1 MATMDLSKL
10 ISTKK
15 IVTKANFK
23 NFIKS
28 ITIEPAILLFSLALG
43 FYYIAGSQ
51 LYVDKMCRVNL
62 VVEGLIDLNESKSTC
77 DNIYNNKDLQIKN
90 QERVTVLQTTSK
102 CIQSIPPLIYA
113 LFAGPWC
120 DRNGRKP
127 LILISL
133 FGYILCQAVFL
144 INTIWYHELKAEYLL
159 LESIQGNLFF
169 IYN

>member
-1 MATMDLSKL
+1 MATIDQSKS
-10 ISTKK
+10 IADKK
-15 IVTKANFK
+15 IFTKTNFN
-23 NFIKS
+23 NFIKA

-62 VVEGLIDLNESKSTC
+62 VMEGLIDLNTSKSTC

-90 QERVTVLQTTSK
+90 QERVTVLQTTSR

-159 LESIQGNLFF
+159 LESIQGNCIL
-169 IYN
+169 IS

>member
-10 ISTKK
+10 ISTKN
-15 IVTKANFK
+15 IITKANFK

-28 ITIEPAILLFSLALG
+28 ITIEPAVLIFSLALG

-62 VVEGLIDLNESKSTC
+62 VMEGLIDLNTSKSTC

-90 QERVTVLQTTSK
+90 QERVTVLQTTSR

-159 LESIQGNLFF
+159 LESIQGNCIL
-169 IYN
+169 IW